1 MLSERDLRE
10 LLEFS
15 SSDPVVSVYLDTD
28 PAGGNADAYRL
39 RLRSLLKEVDL
50 PQDVQ
55 AIERYF
61 DREHTWTGRSVVVFS
76 CASKN
81 YFKAY
86 PLAISV
92 QDRVRVDNR
101 PTVKPLVD
109 LLDVY
114 GGYGVAL
121 VDKQGARLFSIHLGE
136 LCEQEGVLGEAVKHT
151 KHGGASAVPGRRG
164 GVAGQT
170 HYDDELVERNMK
182 ETVDFAVRF
191 FEENHIRRILI
202 GGTEDN
208 VAKFRG
214 LLPKSCHSLVVG
226 TFPMSM
232 TASTTEVLD
241 RAMQIGVAAE
251 QRREAKLVENV
262 ITTAAKGNGGV
273 IGLDDTL
280 KAIHDGRV
288 QVLLTSSGYR
298 AAGYRCGT
306 CGFMTSQ
313 PSGTCQFCGGTFI
326 EITDAIEFAVQGV
339 MQSGGEVEV
348 IHQNESLDSAGKIGA
363 ILRY

>member
-1 MLSERDLRE
+1 MLSESDLRE

-15 SSDPVVSVYLDTD
+15 SPDPMVSVYLGTD

-39 RLRSLLKEVDL
+39 RLRTLLKEINL
-50 PQDVQ
+50 PQDVE

-61 DREHTWTGRSVVVFS
+61 DLEHAWTGRSVVVFS
-76 CASKN
+76 CAARN
-81 YFKAY
+81 FFKAY

-92 QDRVRVDNR
+92 EDRVRVDSR

-109 LLDVY
+109 LLDSY

-164 GVAGQT
+164 GIAGQT
-170 HYDDELVERNMK
+170 HYDDEIVERNMK
-182 ETVDFAVRF
+182 ETAEFAVRF
-191 FEENHIRRILI
+191 FDENRIRRILI
-202 GGTEDN
+202 GGTDDN

-214 LLPKSCHSLVVG
+214 LLPKACQSLVVG

-232 TASTTEVLD
+232 TASSTEVLEK
-241 RAMQIGVAAE
+241 AMQVGLAAE
-251 QRREAKLVENV
+251 HRREARLVDTV

-273 IGLDDTL
+273 VGLDDTL
-280 KAIHDGRV
+280 KAVHDGRV
-288 QVLLTSSGYR
+288 QVLLASSGYR
-298 AAGYRCGT
+298 EAGYRCGT

-313 PSGTCQFCGGTFI
+313 KTETCPFCGGTFI
-326 EITDAIEFAVQGV
+326 EITDAVELAMQGV

-348 IHQNESLDSAGKIGA
+348 IHQSTNLDSAGKIGA